1 LSNAF
6 HVPSGWQQVV
16 GPFDDEQFLSAFKG
30 AESFGLGVP
39 VDGVEDPVVP
49 SIFRHDTLLEG
60 WTAGGLSKAAC
71 DVAGDGGASNGNGGF
86 RRRDKWD
93 KLGRFRPVVEVVGG
107 TGVGVAVH
115 LGFPRKVFDWRVVIL
130 VSFDVETGEFDRETL
145 QDVDD
150 AALQV
155 AFRSHAV
162 VGIVPGPVHGKA
174 DAFDEALVVAAEEM
188 LDIFRHLDVK
198 EPKAEFEEEKGGEHA
213 VGFRSTGAGVKT
225 ESGSHA
231 GPQDEASDGE
241 FPPERAVVVFG
252 APITDKVK
260 LERFAAFQK
269 LFEEIDGLF

>member
-1 LSNAF
+1 
-6 HVPSGWQQVV
+6 
-16 GPFDDEQFLSAFKG
+16 
-30 AESFGLGVP
+30 
-39 VDGVEDPVVP
+39 
-49 SIFRHDTLLEG
+49 
-60 WTAGGLSKAAC
+60 
-71 DVAGDGGASNGNGGF
+71 
-86 RRRDKWD
+86 
-93 KLGRFRPVVEVVGG
+93 
-107 TGVGVAVH
+107 VAVH

-130 VSFDVETGEFDRETL
+130 VSFDVETGEFNRETL

-155 AFRSHAV
+155 VFRSQAV

-174 DAFDEALVVAAEEM
+174 DTFDEALVVAVEEM

-198 EPKAEFEEEKGGEHA
+198 ESKVEFEEEKGGEHA
-213 VGFRSTGAGVKT
+213 VGFRSIGAGVKT

-252 APITDKVK
+252 APITDKVQ

-269 LFEEIDGLF
+269 LFEEVDWLFRVQVSKEGRLPAGKSFDRAEEISGRSRCCWGSAWVWDRHRVRDGSNNGSGGRQLETSHLEYPPFVLHPFCPCLLPLS